1 MTKNC
6 EVMIEA
12 LENAKNE
19 VEKNIGQCNWDC
31 EDLSYV
37 LDNYIRDIKEYC
49 KQNWGASAPFFIPE
63 SVWLS

>member
-12 LENAKNE
+12 LENTKNE

-31 EDLSYV
+31 EDLYYV

-49 KQNWGASAPFFIPE
+49 K
-63 SVWLS
+63 

>member
-1 MTKNC
+1 MNKNV

-19 VEKNIGQCNWDC
+19 VVKNIGQVNWDC

-37 LDNYIRDIKEYC
+37 LDNYIRDIKKFC
-49 KQNWGASAPFFIPE
+49 K
-63 SVWLS
+63 